1 MKPEDWSRLGRLFD
15 EAISRPA
22 AERAAFVDAACPGE
36 PGLRDQLLSLLASH
50 ADAERGAFLDAPATG
65 ALLGPEEAAPDRR
78 IGDYV
83 LAEEIGRGG
92 MGIVFRA
99 WREVE
104 GRRAF
109 FALKL
114 MRYGMLG
121 ETMRARF
128 LKEQRI
134 LASLEH
140 PNIARLLDAGTTPRG
155 SSYLAME
162 LIDGRP
168 ITEYVE
174 SRGLALRARLEL
186 FRTVLAGVAHA
197 HERQVIHRDLKPS
210 NILVTWDGVPK
221 LLDFGIA
228 KLLDTG
234 DPHLAS
240 TVTSQGLM
248 TPEYASPEQ
257 VRGEAVSARSD
268 VYALGIVLCEILTRR
283 RPYVVERGAPDAVAR
298 VVLYGE
304 PVRPSVLVASEET
317 GPQPDELKG
326 ALDRI
331 VLKALAKRPAD
342 RYASALEMAEDI
354 ARHLEGRDVLA
365 PKLTATIR
373 RLDWRRHRFV
383 RAAAA
388 LLPLTLLVGGG
399 ALAWR
404 AHRAEARL
412 LAERAAR
419 DDRRQRATE
428 LAQAEEVLTTL
439 DRDAARRDAAL
450 RSVAAVLDRLAPDA
464 EDPVLRRRLAANYRR
479 IAAGEAAAGRDDA
492 RRESA
497 RKALALLRRLEAED
511 PRDASLALELRELEP
526 LLAATPK
533 R

>member
-1 MKPEDWSRLGRLFD
+1 MKSGDWSRLGRLFD
-15 EAISRPA
+15 EALALPEE
-22 AERAAFVDAACPGE
+22 ERHAFVDAACPGE

-50 ADAERGAFLDAPATG
+50 ADAERGAFLDAPAPG

-83 LAEEIGRGG
+83 LVEEIGRGG
-92 MGIVFRA
+92 MGVVFRA

-104 GRRAF
+104 GRRAV

-114 MRYGMLG
+114 MRHGMLG

-210 NILVTWDGVPK
+210 NILVTWDAVPK

-257 VRGEAVSARSD
+257 VRGEAVSAASD
-268 VYALGIVLCEILTRR
+268 VYALGVVLCEILTRR
-283 RPYVVERGAPDAVAR
+283 RPYRIERGAPDAVAR

-304 PVRPSVLVASEET
+304 PERPSVLVASEET

-331 VLKALAKRPAD
+331 VMKALAKPPGE
-342 RYASALEMAEDI
+342 RYASAASMAEDVT
-354 ARHLEGRDVLA
+354 RYLEGRQVLA
-365 PKLTATIR
+365 PKLTATTR
-373 RLDWRRHRFV
+373 RLHARSRRLL
-383 RAAAA
+383 RAAAVF
-388 LLPLTLLVGGG
+388 LLVSLVLGGG
-399 ALAWR
+399 AWAWR
-404 AHRAEARL
+404 QRREVARL
-412 LAERAAR
+412 TAERAAR
-419 DDRRQRATE
+419 EERRQRATE

-439 DRDAARRDAAL
+439 DGNAARRDAAL
-450 RSVAAVLDRLAPDA
+450 RSVAATLDRLAPHA

-479 IAAGEAAAGRDDA
+479 IAASEAAAGRDEA

-497 RKALALLRRLEAED
+497 RKALALLRRLEADD
-511 PRDASLALELRELEP
+511 PRDSSLLQELRELQP
-526 LLAATPK
+526 LLAASKP
-533 R
+533 

>member
-1 MKPEDWSRLGRLFD
+1 
-15 EAISRPA
+15 
-22 AERAAFVDAACPGE
+22 
-36 PGLRDQLLSLLASH
+36 
-50 ADAERGAFLDAPATG
+50 
-65 ALLGPEEAAPDRR
+65 
-78 IGDYV
+78 
-83 LAEEIGRGG
+83 
-92 MGIVFRA
+92 
-99 WREVE
+99 
-104 GRRAF
+104 
-109 FALKL
+109 
-114 MRYGMLG
+114 
-121 ETMRARF
+121 
-128 LKEQRI
+128 
-134 LASLEH
+134 
-140 PNIARLLDAGTTPRG
+140 
-155 SSYLAME
+155 
-162 LIDGRP
+162 
-168 ITEYVE
+168 
-174 SRGLALRARLEL
+174 
-186 FRTVLAGVAHA
+186 
-197 HERQVIHRDLKPS
+197 
-210 NILVTWDGVPK
+210 VTWDGVPK

-257 VRGEAVSARSD
+257 VRGEAVSASSD

-304 PVRPSVLVASEET
+304 PERPSVLVASEET

-365 PKLTATIR
+365 PKLTATVR
-373 RLDWRRHRFV
+373 RLDWRRQRSV

-404 AHRAEARL
+404 ARRADARL

-419 DDRRQRATE
+419 DERRQRATE
-428 LAQAEEVLTTL
+428 LAQAEEVLTAL

-479 IAAGEAAAGRDDA
+479 IAASEAAAGRDDA
-492 RRESA
+492 RRDNA

-526 LLAATPK
+526 LLAAAPK